1 MSSSHRIITSGKA
14 LVLCPK
20 ITQHF
25 GVSAALVLQ
34 QLHYWLSKENLSY
47 GIIDENG
54 YQWIRNTYEQ
64 WCEQIQ
70 VLTLSTLRRAFS
82 TLEKNNIILSQRFAE
97 KSRYSGGNQVKFY
110 TINYDQLESVMGDLE
125 KSSLNKPSRFTETNN
140 GAGGS
145 IHETK
150 PDDSEVAQQHQ
161 IQNHSGNR
169 SKQPTHLLKMN
180 TLPAQNEHPLYITN
194 TTSENTS
201 KKTSLSEATQ
211 QLKTIQHQGVEFQ
224 TVQPDKPA
232 ERDKLLIVEEMIS
245 LWNTIVEQ
253 TQNKISITP
262 KRSQHLNAAF
272 KQYFNSDLG
281 DWEAF
286 CCKIAS
292 SKFLMGEVKEFK
304 AYLDWSIRFDT
315 IQRILEGGYSFGD
328 RVVNYTP
335 RLKVSKENIE
345 IESTAACL
353 HNEKLNHGDAK
364 QESKEAL
371 AIRHCVRQRVGDAI
385 YQSWFENTN
394 ITLEENEDKATI
406 YVYSRFIA
414 DRLRTHYADIVETY
428 FQAIYVGEPPKT
440 ESVTYSEITSTES
453 VTPFVELPMTENN
466 LETMSESAPELSNQV
481 TLDMNVQHENPVDTH
496 KEEFSQAEHVQHKP
510 ECVAL
515 INEESRTIECAINQ
529 KTVDPYLDHMHTK
542 EKYSESELE
551 LNRAETIRP
560 SPVIMNSHGICFFG
574 NKVLAQTE
582 GRGVASKLIQKTGS
596 VSLIVK
602 ISNTVRKQISVRDD
616 TEQIK
621 FGEVVTFPRQL
632 ENKGTR
638 ILSVQSRNFSCKKE
652 IARKTKKY
660 LPLLYFLDGH
670 KKEVLSPVSIAI
682 QSPTI
687 NQAGNQNRRRLQ
699 KISHL

>member
-20 ITQHF
+20 IKQHF

-47 GIIDENG
+47 GVIDENG

-64 WCEQIQ
+64 WCDQIQ

-82 TLEKNNIILSQRFAE
+82 TLEKNNIILSQRFTE
-97 KSRYSGGNQVKFY
+97 KSRYAGGNQVKFY
-110 TINYDQLESVMGDLE
+110 TINYDQLETVMGDLE

-140 GAGGS
+140 GAGGTLL
-145 IHETK
+145 ETTHN
-150 PDDSEVAQQHQ
+150 DSEVAQQHQ
-161 IQNHSGNR
+161 IQNHSENR

-180 TLPAQNEHPLYITN
+180 SLPAQNGHPLYITN

-211 QLKTIQHQGVEFQ
+211 QLNTIQHQGVDFQ

-232 ERDKLLIVEEMIS
+232 ERDKLIIVEEMIF

-262 KRSQHLNAAF
+262 KRSQQLNAAF

-281 DWEAF
+281 DWESF

-335 RLKVSKENIE
+335 RNKVSKENIE
-345 IESTAACL
+345 IESAAACL

-364 QESKEAL
+364 QESKGAL
-371 AIRHCVRQRVGDAI
+371 VIRHCVRQRVGDAI

-406 YVYSRFIA
+406 YVSSRFIA
-414 DRLRTHYADIVETY
+414 DRLRTHYVDIVETY
-428 FQAIYVGEPPKT
+428 FQAIHVGEPPKT
-440 ESVTYSEITSTES
+440 ESVTYSKITSTES
-453 VTPFVELPMTENN
+453 ITPFVELPMTENN
-466 LETMSESAPELSNQV
+466 VETMSESAPELSNQV

-496 KEEFSQAEHVQHKP
+496 KEEFSEAEHVQHKP

-515 INEESRTIECAINQ
+515 INEESRTGDCATNPEIVNPRSKVGGDPVTYSDHKDRYTDVEKQRMRVLLVNTQQSCGLTKQSDTHNQ
-529 KTVDPYLDHMHTK
+529 RHKPTDNT
-542 EKYSESELE
+542 EKIKQRERSSQERHFLKIPPKSENMLE
-551 LNRAETIRP
+551 ATTGFYANIRP
-560 SPVIMNSHGICFFG
+560 
-574 NKVLAQTE
+574 LW
-582 GRGVASKLIQKTGS
+582 L
-596 VSLIVK
+596 
-602 ISNTVRKQISVRDD
+602 
-616 TEQIK
+616 
-621 FGEVVTFPRQL
+621 
-632 ENKGTR
+632 R
-638 ILSVQSRNFSCKKE
+638 ILSLNSKKRRAA
-652 IARKTKKY
+652 IGACSKRILASNKLLTRAVRLIYGKVAAFVDSTILDPPLSFYDLKTR
-660 LPLLYFLDGH
+660 F
-670 KKEVLSPVSIAI
+670 
-682 QSPTI
+682 
-687 NQAGNQNRRRLQ
+687 
-699 KISHL
+699 